1 MLKIAIS
8 GAAGRMGRR
17 LVALT
22 LEGEG
27 LALVAAV
34 EHDAHTLLG
43 QDAGTVAGVSPAN
56 VAITSDIATAVQA
69 ADVMIDFSSRD
80 AAVDNTKL
88 AVANNCG
95 IILGTTGLTDDE
107 KATIASLGNQGAV
120 MAAPN
125 MSVGVNL
132 LFLLCEQAAKTLDE
146 SYDIEVVD
154 MHHNQKKDSPSGTA
168 ERLGEILA
176 DARGYSY
183 ADDVAHGREGMVGA
197 RPVREI
203 GMHALRGGDIV
214 GDHTVIFATAGERIE
229 LGHRATSRDA
239 FAKGA
244 IRAAR
249 FVAQAGNGNW
259 TMRDVLGL

>member
-1 MLKIAIS
+1 MLRIAIA

-22 LEGEG
+22 LEGED
-27 LALVAAV
+27 LELVAAV
-34 EHDAHTLLG
+34 EH
-43 QDAGTVAGVSPAN
+43 
-56 VAITSDIATAVQA
+56 
-69 ADVMIDFSSRD
+69 VMIDFSSRD
-80 AAVDNTKL
+80 TAVANAKL

-95 IILGTTGLTDDE
+95 IVLGTTGLTDEE
-107 KATIASLGNQGAV
+107 KATIAALGKEGAV

-132 LFLLCEQAAKTLDE
+132 LFILCEQAAKSLDD
-146 SYDIEVVD
+146 SYDIEIID
-154 MHHNQKKDSPSGTA
+154 MHHNQKKDAPSGTA

-183 ADDVAHGREGMVGA
+183 TDDVVHGREGIIGA

-203 GMHALRGGDIV
+203 GMHALRGGDVV
-214 GDHTVIFATAGERIE
+214 GDHNVIFATGGERIE

-249 FVAQAGNGNW
+249 FIAKAGNGNW